1 MALTP
6 EDIAGIQTMIDTGLM
21 PQVEKLVEEKVSS
34 GLSGLT
40 SVVQGLLNSS
50 SETPEGAPSAN
61 NPQIAGVL
69 GILASLGPV
78 LLQVLPMLKG
88 HQQTDPMAQ
97 FNQMASMMQ
106 TASNVMLAPVMDI
119 WRQGMS
125 FGVNAVSVAQRVTGQ
140 VDGAAFDQL
149 IQTHPMAA
157 KVNPSNG
164 QVDSGAFDYDAFTR
178 STSTLGDKGYQ

>member
-6 EDIAGIQTMIDTGLM
+6 EDIEGIQKMIDTGLM

-40 SVVQGLLNSS
+40 SVVQGLLNQSTES
-50 SETPEGAPSAN
+50 PEGAPAN
-61 NPQIAGVL
+61 NPQMAGML
-69 GILASLGPV
+69 GVLASLGPV

-88 HQQTDPMAQ
+88 HQQSDPMAQ
-97 FNQMASMMQ
+97 FNQMAAMMR
-106 TASNVMLAPVMDI
+106 TASDVMLAPVMDI

-149 IQTHPMAA
+149 IQPHPMTA
-157 KVNPSNG
+157 KGNPSNG
-164 QVDSGAFDYDAFTR
+164 QVSSGDFDYDAFTR